1 MIKFLEI
8 QGGVII
14 PTEHCY
20 IINWLKDIMDKYPDN
35 YLKIYAYLFYMT
47 CNSDELNPYFN
58 MPETEKE
65 EVILRDVDADF
76 STDDDLIVRALE
88 NATLLYET
96 STTRAYKGISSM
108 LDRLATYME
117 KTPITHGRDGN
128 INSLLT
134 AGAKYDAIRNS
145 FKGAYRDLK
154 EEQQTRTRGGGE
166 LGYDQK

>member
-1 MIKFLEI
+1 MIKFLDL
-8 QGGVII
+8 QGGKII

-20 IINWLKDIMDKYPDN
+20 TIAWLKDIMDKYPDN
-35 YLKIYAYLFYMT
+35 HLKVYAYLFYMT
-47 CNSDELNPYFN
+47 CNNDEINPYFN
-58 MPETEKE
+58 VQETEKE
-65 EVILRDVDADF
+65 EIILRDIEADF
-76 STDDDLIVRALE
+76 STEDDLIRHALE
-88 NATLLYET
+88 MATLLYET
-96 STTRAYKGISSM
+96 ATTRAYKGISSM

-166 LGYDQK
+166 LAYDQK